1 VRILVVNCGSST
13 LKFRVV
19 EVYGAGADAQEIV
32 ASGSVDRVGERS
44 TLSIEMAGSPP
55 LREEVDAPDHR
66 TAAVAVLER
75 IGDLDLGAAV
85 HRIVHGGEGSDE
97 AVMVDEKVAERID
110 ALRELAPLHNG
121 PALDALTACRE
132 RLGDVPTVAV
142 FDTAFH
148 SRMPEHASRYA
159 IPHDLARRHGIRRF
173 GFHGIAHRYLV
184 ERYATISAKA
194 LSDTRVVSLQ
204 LGNGCS
210 AAAVDGGRSVDT
222 SMGFTPLEG
231 LVMGTRSGDLD
242 PALVGWIARAE
253 GVDVEEVEEWLN
265 HRSGLLGLSGRS
277 GDVRELME
285 AEAGGDEGAR
295 LALDVFCHR
304 AKKYIGAY
312 LAALGGAD
320 AVLFGGGIGENA
332 PEVRARIC
340 TGLQPLGISVDD
352 DANDRTIGYEERISS
367 SDSQID
373 VYVIPVDE
381 GVVMVRAAMALLGLH

>member
-1 VRILVVNCGSST
+1 
-13 LKFRVV
+13 
-19 EVYGAGADAQEIV
+19 
-32 ASGSVDRVGERS
+32 
-44 TLSIEMAGSPP
+44 
-55 LREEVDAPDHR
+55 
-66 TAAVAVLER
+66 
-75 IGDLDLGAAV
+75 
-85 HRIVHGGEGSDE
+85 
-97 AVMVDEKVAERID
+97 VDEKVAERID

-265 HRSGLLGLSGRS
+265 RRSGLLGLSGRS

-340 TGLQPLGISVDD
+340 NGLQPLGITVDD
-352 DANDRTIGYEERISS
+352 DANDRTIGSEERISS
-367 SDSQID
+367 SHSQID

-381 GVVMVRAAMALLGLH
+381 GVVMVRAAMALLGLQ